1 MPVTDIQLKVI
12 EITPDAI
19 TFQVGPEGFTVER
32 SRLGSPDNGQEQLI
46 GNIAVRLALSGVDLK
61 DALQVKK
68 TIEGAAF
75 KYWG

>member
-19 TFQVGPEGFTVER
+19 TFQAGPESFTVER
-32 SRLGSPDNGQEQLI
+32 GRLGSPDNGQEQLI
-46 GNIAVRLALSGVDLK
+46 RNIAVRLALSGVDLQ
-61 DALQVKK
+61 DDIRVKK